1 MNYMQVAETVME
13 RVSLLLGAEVETI
26 DGKHTVKKS
35 RTLYICNEKL
45 CFACTLELDISI
57 KQLRPDGKAINFAEI
72 LLLPEEVEAFTS
84 ALVENNIPFPIKF
97 RQWTVENPHIVAVN
111 LETVE
116 PPEHFAG
123 RLAAALQLVEPKE
136 ELLDFKTS

>member
-1 MNYMQVAETVME
+1 MQLAETAME
-13 RVSLLLGAEVETI
+13 RVSALLDAEVESIGGT
-26 DGKHTVKKS
+26 HAVKKS

-57 KQLRPDGKAINFAEI
+57 KQLRPDGKALNFAEI

-84 ALVENNIPFPIKF
+84 ALVENKIPLPTSF
-97 RQWTVENPHIVAVN
+97 RQWTVVNPHIVAVN
-111 LETVE
+111 LETLE

-123 RLAAALQLVEPKE
+123 RLAAALELVEPKE
-136 ELLDFKTS
+136 GLLDFKTS